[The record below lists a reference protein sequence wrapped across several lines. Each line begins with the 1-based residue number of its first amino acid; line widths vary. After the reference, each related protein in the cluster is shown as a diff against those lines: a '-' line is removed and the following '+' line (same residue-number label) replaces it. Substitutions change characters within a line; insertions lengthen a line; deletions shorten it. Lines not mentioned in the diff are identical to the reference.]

1 MKRIVKECI
10 VKDGKIRYYINSIV
24 DQEGQKMNKKR
35 SVTCKANCKIVDI
48 HPSIPIIK
56 LKWSKYVNK

>member
-1 MKRIVKECI
+1 
-10 VKDGKIRYYINSIV
+10 
-24 DQEGQKMNKKR
+24 MNIKR

-56 LKWSKYVNK
+56 LKWSKYVNKWVKISESIFKNNMVIRRDTL